1 MKGGVF
7 VSHRDSFCHD
17 YGTDETVATAKL
29 SIFRCA
35 TEWKADD
42 V

>member
-1 MKGGVF
+1 MEGGVF
-7 VSHRDSFCHD
+7 VSHRHYFCHD

-29 SIFRCA
+29 SIFRRA
-35 TEWKADD
+35 NEWKPDD